1 MRLTEVRKRDT
12 FKGLAM
18 TKTLAAAIALAFLG
32 MFLVF
37 GCARPRLTDQVGFG
51 VWAANNELWEEA
63 IFRWK
68 KVLSQDPQSVAA
80 HNNLA
85 VAYEKKGLWEE
96 ARKEYEAALKLDPD
110 NSWVKRN
117 FKSFQENLEPGK
129 PSQKE
134 KAAQDEKE

>member
-1 MRLTEVRKRDT
+1 MSKNI
-12 FKGLAM
+12 
-18 TKTLAAAIALAFLG
+18 AAAIALAVLG
-32 MFLVF
+32 MSLVS
-37 GCARPRLTDQVGFG
+37 GCAGPGIKDQVEFG
-51 VWAANNELWEEA
+51 VWAAENELWEEA

-68 KVLSQDPQSVAA
+68 KVLAQNPQSLAA

-117 FKSFQENLEPGK
+117 FRKFEENFAPEGPR
-129 PSQKE
+129 PE
-134 KAAQDEKE
+134 AKAAKDEKK